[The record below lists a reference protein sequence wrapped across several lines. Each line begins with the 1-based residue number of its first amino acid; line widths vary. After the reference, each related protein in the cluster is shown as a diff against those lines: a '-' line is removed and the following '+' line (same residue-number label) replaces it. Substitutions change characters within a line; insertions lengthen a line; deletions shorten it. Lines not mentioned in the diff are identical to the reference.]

1 MHLATLI
8 NTENEAEI
16 VEFNVVPQEGAGRSV
31 DATNNPVERIEGAKT
46 SVTDHI
52 SVNPKQINIDASLSN
67 YDQILESYQTDEDVQ
82 DIATEKLQTLE
93 RWQKDG
99 TILRYEGHN
108 RRIENDVI
116 IIDIKDT
123 FSATAGDSIGLKITL
138 QQIRIAQA
146 RTQELNAPAPV
157 RKVQKLGKQD
167 PKEKEIPAETEVES
181 KETKKSWLDNILGL

>member
-1 MHLATLI
+1 MHLAKLI

-16 VEFNVVPQEGAGRSV
+16 VEFNVVPQEGAGRSIDV
-31 DATNNPVERIEGAKT
+31 TNNPVERIEGAKT

-52 SVNPKQINIDASLSN
+52 SVNPKQINLDASLSN
-67 YDQILESYQTDEDVQ
+67 YDQVLDSYQTDEDVP
-82 DIATEKLQTLE
+82 DIAKEKLETLE
-93 RWQKDG
+93 RWEEDG

-108 RRIENDVI
+108 RIETDVI
-116 IIDIKDT
+116 IIDIKDNFT
-123 FSATAGDSIGLKITL
+123 ATAGDSIGLKITL
-138 QQIRIAQA
+138 QKLRIAQA

-181 KETKKSWLDNILGL
+181 EETKKSWIFSLFSS